1 MAGVK
6 TFTNTTASTSTT
18 TGAVKINGGLGVQGA
33 IYSGGFNGAGSG
45 ITNLNASNLSSGTVP
60 NARIDGTYSNLTGTG
75 ALAAG
80 EITTTFG
87 NINIGTSTFT
97 GNGSGLTNVDAET
110 LDGIDS
116 ANFLRSDQSDT
127 MTGSLT
133 LQAANPALRFNGT
146 SDTGVDMEIYATP
159 EGLDFREPEQ
169 SDRLHF
175 RIGDDTGCYAP
186 FGMSVGISGSGT
198 YGVWHTGNDG
208 PGSGLDADTVDGQQ
222 ASEMSW
228 GHDFSHGTYTDFNTF
243 NNTALFG
250 AHYVQGTANG
260 PGLNGATQY
269 YHSRWSLGSNYN
281 NYGMQMAIGRNVT
294 TPYIGIRY
302 EENGSFGSWQKIS
315 AGFADSATNATNA
328 TNADFATNAGQLD
341 GLDSTDFQRIT
352 GNSVT
357 MSASSNLAA
366 GWYTIAVNQGNRAEA
381 RFGIRETASSRHQ
394 SCVFYANHHYGNSS
408 GITVL
413 SYGRYST
420 TPLRYIRIKE
430 GGTYDGAMLQVYV
443 DNSTNSFQA
452 YLLGDN
458 FHSSGWIAKNWVP
471 DGTDPGNLGNF
482 SGLNN
487 TGAQVDL
494 DQIDAAGGMMTS
506 GRLYATSDVRSAGE
520 ITAYY
525 SDERLKDFHGRV
537 DGALDIVNKL
547 NGYRFTENETARE
560 LGYKNERMQIGV
572 SAQEVEAVLPEL
584 IEKAPIPG
592 DNDYKTVKYDKLGAV
607 LVEALKEA
615 DAKIEAQAKQI
626 DELKE
631 LVNKLIEKKE

>member
-97 GNGSGLTNVDAET
+97 GNGSGLTNVDATT
-110 LDGIDS
+110 LDTLDS
-116 ANFLRSDQSDT
+116 SQFLRSDAADT
-127 MTGSLT
+127 FTGGILT
-133 LQAANPALRFNGT
+133 LQSATPEIHFNGT
-146 SDTGVDMEIYATP
+146 SDTGIDMAIKATP
-159 EGLDFREPEQ
+159 EGLDFYEPE
-169 SDRLHF
+169 DGNKIHF
-175 RIGDDTGCYAP
+175 QILDDTGVNSP
-186 FGMSVGISGSGT
+186 FGYKVGSNV
-198 YGVWHTGNDG
+198 VWHQGNDG
-208 PGSGLDADTVDGQQ
+208 AGSGLDADTVDGQQ

-260 PGLNGATQY
+260 PGLNSATQY

-328 TNADFATNAGQLD
+328 TNANFATNAGTLD
-341 GLDSTDFQRIT
+341 GLDSTAFARID

-357 MSASSNLAA
+357 GTSGSNRAA
-366 GWYTIAVNQGNRAEA
+366 GWYTIAVNSGNRASA
-381 RFGIRETASSRHQ
+381 RFAIRDTASGRHQ
-394 SCVFYANHHYGNSS
+394 SVDFYATHHYGAGN
-408 GITVL
+408 GINVL
-413 SYGRYST
+413 SCGKYSGS
-420 TPLRYIRIKE
+420 PIRYIRIKE
-430 GGTYDGAMLQVYV
+430 GSTYDGALLQVYL
-443 DNSTNSFQA
+443 DEGTNSVTA
-452 YLLGDN
+452 YLSGDN
-458 FHSSGWIAKNWVP
+458 YQSGGWTMKNWIA
-471 DGTDPGNLGNF
+471 DGTDPGGLGNF
-482 SGLNN
+482 SALTNVA
-487 TGAQVDL
+487 AQVDL
-494 DQIDAAGGMMTS
+494 DQVWNGGTIHS
-506 GRLYATSDVRSAGE
+506 GIIYTNSALRAQGE
-520 ITAYY
+520 VTAYY
-525 SDERLKDFHGRV
+525 SDERLKDFHGKV

-547 NGYRFTENETARE
+547 NGYRFTQNELATS
-560 LGYKNERMQIGV
+560 LGYENDRMQIGV

-584 IEKAPIPG
+584 IEKAPLGG
-592 DNDYKTVKYDKLGAV
+592 DHDYKTVKYDKLGAV